1 MIIRHQAF
9 TLVCAG
15 LLAAALGGCAASS
28 APDEARAPA
37 HARELNRDDA
47 IASARQ
53 DAARSYGDGWGK
65 QANAQYSGGYWVVE
79 LHAANGYGLRYAISA
94 SDGSIRERGMVQ

>member
-1 MIIRHQAF
+1 MKTRTF
-9 TLVCAG
+9 PVPLVLSAI
-15 LLAAALGGCAASS
+15 LAAALGGCAASGVE
-28 APDEARAPA
+28 EAREPV
-37 HARELNRDDA
+37 HQRELNRADA

-53 DAARSYGDGWGK
+53 DAARSYGEGWGG
-65 QANAQYSGGYWVVE
+65 QANAQYRSGYWVVE